1 MGKMMMNIKQK
12 DHEVDMMKVIEEQLE
27 ALWQLLPNQEVLQSF
42 SRAEVTLLLEL
53 RCQDESW

>member
-1 MGKMMMNIKQK
+1 MMNIKQK

-27 ALWQLLPNQEVLQSF
+27 ALWQLLPNQEVLRSF
-42 SRAEVTLLLEL
+42 SRGEVTLLLEL